1 MRQSTAQSHH
11 QLLPACGAR
20 GACKW
25 RTRAGRGRW
34 CSGCGLRSSGAQGP
48 RHRDADT
55 SKWRRAESDMQ
66 SLRRLQ
72 EPAASTLDR
81 FRSTRPLHPLTSSS
95 AWLVSHGKESKWSR
109 SSLPRPTGMCQGREY
124 GNRQPSHVI
133 SAPAC
138 VRVGM
143 LAPPL
148 VSHCVEHQASKQS
161 PHIRC

>member
-1 MRQSTAQSHH
+1 MEWVFAAAASAHH
-11 QLLPACGAR
+11 Q
-20 GACKW
+20 
-25 RTRAGRGRW
+25 
-34 CSGCGLRSSGAQGP
+34 Q
-48 RHRDADT
+48 
-55 SKWRRAESDMQ
+55 Q
-66 SLRRLQ
+66 Q
-72 EPAASTLDR
+72 
-81 FRSTRPLHPLTSSS
+81 HPL
-95 AWLVSHGKESKWSR
+95 WLVSHTARRASKWSR